1 MEVINE
7 KNLAVGH
14 VRMLRPTS
22 INNKQRVCKLLRVG
36 DLFVAHCALYNYLPL
51 ICYYN
56 T

>member
-22 INNKQRVCKLLRVG
+22 INNDQREFLRVG